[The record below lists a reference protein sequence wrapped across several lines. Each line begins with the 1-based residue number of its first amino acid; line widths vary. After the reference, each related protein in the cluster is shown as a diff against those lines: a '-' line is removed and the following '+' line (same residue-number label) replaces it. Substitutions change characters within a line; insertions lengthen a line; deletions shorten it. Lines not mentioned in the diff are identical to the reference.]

1 MSTLK
6 GTVVPPPKLIVHP
19 ISEDLLESEG
29 FHHLQTYNPGMGLL
43 CEIKNSQDVWL
54 DHGHRVIWAETSS
67 TKGSIPVDLQIER
80 NIEQKG
86 QDVQF
91 VSGFRKITHLVDPV
105 TWMQGKYSIP
115 KQPYLPGHTES
126 WVSMSEKLQD
136 PMNQAYVEALANYSF
151 SRLREGDYTPHF
163 HKFYGS
169 FCAVA
174 DVYRYDITDSYLSYR
189 HKRWFW
195 ENKEKNVFSIGLE
208 DSDIP
213 QETSQAIL
221 AKPEDLYDSDDEEN
235 SEGSHEEELTGLD
248 CEKGAADSGSIHS
261 AALSDLETVKDGDSD
276 EDDEDDDDDESED
289 TDELKILADIQKFPV
304 MILYTEASEGTM
316 DDLLEDFDEVGA
328 RPGTSAWETRWKA
341 WVFQV
346 LAALSVGQSIFG
358 FTHNDLHSNNIVWSK
373 TDQEY
378 LYYSCRDGMHFK
390 VPTFGKIFKIIDF
403 GRSIFRVNQT
413 LFFSDDFR
421 PGNDAAEQY
430 NFGEIYDPEED
441 EVEPNPSFDLC
452 RFTVS
457 VFEGIF
463 PSSPAIKKKP
473 SVLSQEEG
481 LKMLETES
489 LLYNV
494 MWSWLLCDDGHN
506 VLMDPSGK
514 ERYPDFELYK
524 VIAAQVHNAIP
535 SQQFKKNLF
544 AEFCCKKK
552 SIPQGNKIYS
562 LFC

>member
-1 MSTLK
+1 
-6 GTVVPPPKLIVHP
+6 
-19 ISEDLLESEG
+19 
-29 FHHLQTYNPGMGLL
+29 
-43 CEIKNSQDVWL
+43 
-54 DHGHRVIWAETSS
+54 
-67 TKGSIPVDLQIER
+67 
-80 NIEQKG
+80 
-86 QDVQF
+86 
-91 VSGFRKITHLVDPV
+91 
-105 TWMQGKYSIP
+105 
-115 KQPYLPGHTES
+115 
-126 WVSMSEKLQD
+126 
-136 PMNQAYVEALANYSF
+136 
-151 SRLREGDYTPHF
+151 
-163 HKFYGS
+163 
-169 FCAVA
+169 
-174 DVYRYDITDSYLSYR
+174 
-189 HKRWFW
+189 
-195 ENKEKNVFSIGLE
+195 
-208 DSDIP
+208 
-213 QETSQAIL
+213 
-221 AKPEDLYDSDDEEN
+221 
-235 SEGSHEEELTGLD
+235 
-248 CEKGAADSGSIHS
+248 
-261 AALSDLETVKDGDSD
+261 
-276 EDDEDDDDDESED
+276 
-289 TDELKILADIQKFPV
+289 
-304 MILYTEASEGTM
+304 M

-328 RPGTSAWETRWKA
+328 RPGTAAWETRWKA

-378 LYYSCRDGMHFK
+378 LYYSSRDGMHFK

-535 SQQFKKNLF
+535 SNQFKKNLF